1 MIGFTKQ
8 EVKEI
13 IQEVLPKKT
22 EEEQEQIYA
31 EMEQYYD
38 GYRFSE
44 ESEERTFNS
53 TLVMYYLK
61 EYLSRG
67 KRPIRMLDIN
77 IAANFQKLANLITL
91 KNNSYSKEVL
101 ECLMQKKQIS
111 EEIVNKFNL
120 EMEITKK
127 EVLSILFYFGY
138 CTIKESLLGTE
149 VAFKIPNYV
158 MSEIYNE
165 YFMYLLKLE
174 GMKVDNTKINEAI
187 KELAL
192 EGKINKNRGIYAV
205 KY

>member
-1 MIGFTKQ
+1 MTTGFNIATDITRNSEFISMIGFTKQ

-22 EEEQEQIYA
+22 EEEQGQIYD

-67 KRPIRMLDIN
+67 KRPIRMLDMN

-127 EVLSILFYFGY
+127 EDAKSKKVKEAKVSEKREEALEQ
-138 CTIKESLLGTE
+138 IKAYMEDKRLPKDNMKKFI
-149 VAFKIPNYV
+149 VIYV
-158 MSEIYNE
+158 GQ
-165 YFMYLLKLE
+165 KLE
-174 GMKVDNTKINEAI
+174 
-187 KELAL
+187 LL
-192 EGKINKNRGIYAV
+192 EEIE
-205 KY
+205 